1 MPIVS
6 LAQARSQVRVE
17 ADYPEDQLQAAIA
30 GAVDAAQAYL
40 NRRVY
45 ENSNELAQARAGYPA
60 AVKAARLARD
70 EALAEAVFIE
80 NCEERTAAIRVAV
93 VAYREATAE
102 AEACIHGVVV
112 NPSIVTAILLTI
124 GHLYANRS
132 DVVVGTQAVEL
143 PQGAKSF
150 LRPYRRVMMP

>member
-17 ADYPEDQLQAAIA
+17 ADYPAEQLQGAID

-45 ENSNELAQARAGYPA
+45 EAAVALDGARLAYPA
-60 AVKAARLARD
+60 AVRDAATARNA
-70 EALAEAVFIE
+70 ALAEAAFIE
-80 NCEERTAAIRVAV
+80 DRDERTAAIRLAD
-93 VAYREATAE
+93 VAYEEAMA
-102 AEACIHGVVV
+102 AAGACIHGIVV

-132 DVVVGTQAVEL
+132 DVVVGATVVEL
-143 PQGAKSF
+143 PHGAKSL
-150 LRPYRRVMMP
+150 LRPYRRVMGP

>member
-17 ADYPEDQLQAAIA
+17 ADYPAEQLQTAID

-45 ENSNELAQARAGYPA
+45 ETAAILDGERSAYPTAVRDAATARSA
-60 AVKAARLARD
+60 ALGEAA
-70 EALAEAVFIE
+70 FIE
-80 NCEERTAAIRVAV
+80 DRDERTAAIRLAD
-93 VAYREATAE
+93 VAYEEAMA
-102 AEACIHGVVV
+102 AAGACIHGVVV
-112 NPSIVTAILLTI
+112 NPSMVTAVLLTI

-132 DVVVGTQAVEL
+132 DVVVGATVVEL
-143 PQGAKSF
+143 PHGAKSL
-150 LRPYRRVMMP
+150 LRPYRRVMGP

>member
-17 ADYPEDQLQAAIA
+17 ADYPAEQLQTAID

-40 NRRVY
+40 NRRIY
-45 ENSNELAQARAGYPA
+45 ETAAALAAARSAYPA
-60 AVKAARLARD
+60 AVRAAATART
-70 EALAEAVFIE
+70 EALAAATFIE
-80 NCEERTAAIRVAV
+80 DRDERTAAIRLAE
-93 VAYREATAE
+93 VAYEEAMAE
-102 AEACIHGVVV
+102 AGACIHGIVV

-132 DVVVGTQAVEL
+132 DVVVGAPAVEL
-143 PQGAKSF
+143 PQGAESF
-150 LRPYRRVMMP
+150 LRHYRRRMMP